1 MKELQ
6 KKIIMYLTTQ
16 PEASTATITTLARA
30 INAKESETIDAVY
43 ILLRNFLSG
52 GKSRAYEGEYYED
65 ELEQG
70 MQIELEHFSN
80 NNDAEINQLLA
91 EKISKDHLAEFNG
104 KMYYTLL
111 SAMEEILKEVVPE

>member
-16 PEASTATITTLARA
+16 PEASTATITALARA
-30 INAKESETIDAVY
+30 INAKESETIDAIY
-43 ILLRNFLSG
+43 LLLRNFLSG
-52 GKSRAYEGEYYED
+52 GKSSKYEGEYDED